1 MSKIFYIVAGDYRGG
16 TTAVAQLM
24 VRAGVDMGENMDPNN
39 NQEDKDF
46 QDIFVKV
53 LTEKITSLEFNGEFE
68 NLVKARALK
77 DKPCGFKFP
86 GSTIFMPQ
94 IFNYTNRHFD
104 KTKVILV
111 FRDPV
116 AVAMSEHNRTN
127 SKPQDVL
134 NIMWR
139 ATETHKAMI
148 NLINTNRGEVEI
160 VPLSYEQLML
170 RKDEHVDDLIDFL
183 EIPVPSMN
191 RKVMIESLKLVKDK
205 TSFGYEETKKEPD
218 AKKV

>member
-46 QDIFVKV
+46 QDVFVKV